1 MSGVQTQVG
10 TGNGTRAGR
19 PAIKAKNK
27 RTRRTKAQI
36 AAAAQPGAAIEA
48 APAKLPR
55 DAVLI
60 FGEQTAGRMLALSP
74 AQQIAAAAWFS
85 ATYGKLLPKAA

>member
-27 RTRRTKAQI
+27 RKRRTASQI
-36 AAAAQPGAAIEA
+36 AAAAQQPAKTDPAAA
-48 APAKLPR
+48 ATKLPR
-55 DAVLI
+55 DRVLLFADRTRTEI
-60 FGEQTAGRMLALSP
+60 AEMAPAEQTAVKAWL
-74 AQQIAAAAWFS
+74 AAA
-85 ATYGKLLPKAA
+85 YGLKAA

>member
-36 AAAAQPGAAIEA
+36 AAAAALPA
-48 APAKLPR
+48 APATGPVVRVAK
-55 DAVLI
+55 DGTIA
-60 FGEQTAGRMLALSP
+60 AM
-74 AQQIAAAAWFS
+74 QQIDGILDRLSVPQLAAIDAWYRAKRPLAA
-85 ATYGKLLPKAA
+85 

>member
-36 AAAAQPGAAIEA
+36 AAAQGAQPAAAIEVTA
-48 APAKLPR
+48 AKLPA
-55 DAVLI
+55 DA
-60 FGEQTAGRMLALSP
+60 MLAFCDQTRERLAKLSP
-74 AQQIAAAAWFS
+74 PQQIAAKAWMK
-85 ATYGKLLPKAA
+85 ATYAA